1 MTEPDELS
9 HTARQYLPPADVF
22 AGRVV
27 LVTGA
32 TQGIGRAVA
41 EALVRHGAQTILHGR
56 QLKALD
62 ELHAQL
68 SPLGPEPAMA
78 RLDLERAQ
86 GDQYNELTEQIDAKF
101 GRLDGLLHNAGIL
114 GNRSPIEHY
123 DVGVWQK
130 VMHVNLNSAF
140 ILTRCLLPLL
150 KESTDAS
157 IVFTTSSVGHEGRA
171 HWGAYAASKF
181 ATEGLSQVLAAELG
195 QTTVRSNCINPGST
209 RTRMRSH
216 AFPGED
222 PETLPEPA
230 AIVNPY
236 LYLLGPASKGVNGQR
251 IAGKGNSARDQLD
264 RITKLVV
271 QPARQG
277 G

>member
-1 MTEPDELS
+1 MSTADDVS
-9 HTARQYLPPADVF
+9 RTARDYQPADNSF
-22 AGRVV
+22 DGRVV

-41 EALVRHGAQTILHGR
+41 EALVRLGAQTILMGR
-56 QLKALD
+56 QVKALD
-62 ELHAQL
+62 NVHAEL
-68 SPLGPEPAMA
+68 SKLGKEPDVAL
-78 RLDLERAQ
+78 LDFERAQ
-86 GDQYNELTEQIDAKF
+86 GDQYNELTDQIELRY

-123 DVGVWQK
+123 DIGVWQK
-130 VMHVNLNSAF
+130 VMHVNVNATF

-150 KESTDAS
+150 QASSDAS
-157 IVFTTSSVGHEGRA
+157 IVFTTSSVGHQGRA

-181 ATEGLSQVLAAELG
+181 ATEGLMQVLAAELG
-195 QTTVRSNCINPGST
+195 NSTIRCNCINPGST

-222 PETLPEPA
+222 PDTLPEPA

-236 LYLLGPASKGVNGQR
+236 LFLLGPASAGVNGQR
-251 IAGKGNSARDQLD
+251 IAGQDKAPSSA
-264 RITKLVV
+264 
-271 QPARQG
+271 
-277 G
+277 